1 MRLKPLTDRLLIV
14 GFATI
19 ALTFAWLTLPVA
31 QLESVGFSV
40 WIYALAN
47 AIVFADAIDV
57 AIRLYMH
64 RHNTHAGST
73 DPATLR
79 MLSIDLAGGMPL
91 DGRARSRPRSFAIV
105 ASVFNLEPRLE
116 EFKEALLPYRE
127 HVWLISDG
135 SRDHTL
141 TRLRQ
146 AGWRCIDD
154 GINRHKPGA
163 LRRLLQTLPAHI
175 ETVLV
180 IDPDIRIRAPGE
192 GSLATLERFV
202 ADFQRSGA
210 AAVSPRVMIEPDGF
224 LGRFQAFEYTLTFA
238 FGRRSLADY
247 SVSSGVCLYR
257 RDALARALERHSL
270 SVYAE
275 DLETALILL
284 AAGERIYYDGRLVV
298 STEGPGSWPRWFSQ
312 RVGWYYGLI
321 KVYAERLAEIRRIS
335 ARGTFATYQFV
346 VYMGLLSILLHPLKM
361 LSAVLV
367 LLGIASSFDQLFA
380 LDLLTRTGAAD
391 PLYFAT
397 AFASYLLL
405 GVFTVFAA
413 VPRAERRYA
422 APVVPVYLFYVIAN
436 IAAMSIGF
444 ANWFALRLWGRRIYR
459 DHYEPEQ
466 SDTEAP
472 GESPAARGEA

>member
-1 MRLKPLTDRLLIV
+1 LKPLTDRLLFA
-14 GFATI
+14 GFATV
-19 ALTFAWLTLPVA
+19 ALLLAWMTLPAA
-31 QLESVGFSV
+31 QLETVNFSI
-40 WIYALAN
+40 WIYTLAN
-47 AIVFADAIDV
+47 AIVFADAIDA

-64 RHNTHAGST
+64 RHNTAHAGST

-79 MLSIDLAGGMPL
+79 MLSIELTGATPADA
-91 DGRARSRPRSFAIV
+91 RARAAARPFAIV

-116 EFKEALLPYRE
+116 EFKEALQPHRD

-135 SRDHTL
+135 SQDHTV

-146 AGWRCIDD
+146 AGWRCLDD
-154 GINRHKPGA
+154 GVNRHKPGA

-180 IDPDIRIRAPGE
+180 IDPDIRIRTPGE
-192 GSLATLERFV
+192 GSTVSLERV
-202 ADFQRSGA
+202 IADFQRSGA
-210 AAVSPRVMIEPDGF
+210 AAASPRIMIEPDGF
-224 LGRFQAFEYTLTFA
+224 LGRFQAFEYALAFG

-247 SVSSGVCLYR
+247 SVCSGVCLYR
-257 RDALARALERHSL
+257 RDALMRALERHSL

-275 DLETALILL
+275 DLENALILL

-346 VYMGLLSILLHPLKM
+346 VYMGLLSLVLHPIKIA
-361 LSAVLV
+361 SAVLV

-380 LDLLTRTGAAD
+380 FDLLPKTGPAD

-397 AFASYLLL
+397 AFASYVLL
-405 GVFTVFAA
+405 GVFALLKV

-422 APVVPVYLFYVIAN
+422 APVVPVYLFYTLAN
-436 IAAMSIGF
+436 IAAMTIGF
-444 ANWFALRLWGRRIYR
+444 ANWFALRWWGRRVYR
-459 DHYEPEQ
+459 DHYEP
-466 SDTEAP
+466 DDGGNDAP
-472 GESPAARGEA
+472 AEPGMARVGV